1 MTPCLP
7 LDPCDSGIRRE
18 EGKRVSDELS
28 DGSGVRG
35 WQIPIG
41 DESAMTAEGSQ
52 IQRSE
57 ARYRGRSARLRVAS
71 QLGVVRLE
79 VATRSG
85 HTQHPGFLHCRAQRG
100 FALMTRETGG
110 VTGPDRVVTTSGQLA
125 RGGFADSQAAGDAL
139 RGLGL
144 DDPPDIVPALAET
157 ADPDAALTGLARLAD
172 AAGDRDPLLSLLR
185 SDEDFRARL
194 LGVLGLRTALG
205 GHPPPHPPHWR
216 RAPDADL

>member
-28 DGSGVRG
+28 DAPGVRG

-57 ARYRGRSARLRVAS
+57 TRYRGRSARLRVAS
-71 QLGVVRLE
+71 QLSVICLE

-85 HTQHPGFLHCRAQRG
+85 HTQPPCFLHCPGA
-100 FALMTRETGG
+100 TRFRPPGWIA
-110 VTGPDRVVTTSGQLA
+110 VSACDPRDWWRDRPGSREDHV
-125 RGGFADSQAAGDAL
+125 R
-139 RGLGL
+139 
-144 DDPPDIVPALAET
+144 PAL
-157 ADPDAALTGLARLAD
+157 P
-172 AAGDRDPLLSLLR
+172 
-185 SDEDFRARL
+185 
-194 LGVLGLRTALG
+194 
-205 GHPPPHPPHWR
+205 
-216 RAPDADL
+216 APR